1 MGNIIRQTTQ
11 LALHLVRPYVTP
23 DAAVID
29 ATCGNGHD
37 TLALAEMGP
46 AQLYAFDIQE
56 QAVRATTKLLQDHG
70 YSKSIADGRI
80 TVCCQAHEQMGTV
93 VSRDAGTSVANGTV
107 PVRAVIFNLGYLP
120 GGDKERTTRTD
131 STLAAVRAAMELIA
145 PDGVICITMYSG
157 HPEGKR
163 EKTALLEF
171 VSALDAG
178 KWHTAYVSMPN
189 QKHDPPEILLITR
202 KS

>member
-1 MGNIIRQTTQ
+1 MGNIIRQTTE
-11 LALHLVRPYVTP
+11 LALHLVLPYVTP

-37 TLALAEMGP
+37 TLALAEMEP
-46 AQLYAFDIQE
+46 AQLYAFDVQE
-56 QAVRATTKLLQDHG
+56 QAVRATTELLQRHG

-80 TVCCQAHEQMGTV
+80 TVCCQAHEQMNMIVPHSNSTG
-93 VSRDAGTSVANGTV
+93 AA
-107 PVRAVIFNLGYLP
+107 PVRAVVFNLGYLP
-120 GGDKERTTRTD
+120 GGDKERTTCAD
-131 STLAAVRAAMELIA
+131 STLAAVQAAMELIA

-171 VSALDAG
+171 ASVLDAG
-178 KWHTAYVSMPN
+178 KWHTAYISMPN
-189 QKHDPPEILLITR
+189 QKHDPPEILLLTR
-202 KS
+202 KQ

>member
-1 MGNIIRQTTQ
+1 MENIIRQTTK

-23 DAAVID
+23 DAAVVD

-37 TLALAEMGP
+37 TLALAEMTP
-46 AQLYAFDIQE
+46 ARIYAFDIQE
-56 QAVRATTKLLQDHG
+56 QAVRATTELLQSHG

-80 TVCCQAHEQMGTV
+80 TVCCRAHEQMGTV
-93 VSRDAGTSVANGTV
+93 VPRGDSPSTA

-120 GGDKERTTRTD
+120 GGDKERTTRAD
-131 STLAAVRAAMELIA
+131 STLAALRAAMELLA

-171 VSALDAG
+171 ASALDAG
-178 KWHTAYVSMPN
+178 KWHTAYISMPN
-189 QKHDPPEILLITR
+189 QKHDPPEILLLTR
-202 KS
+202 KQ